1 MRFAVLIAI
10 ALIATLVMVTTMVSD
25 TGVASAQ
32 GNSPAKLTAAGWE
45 CFLEEEDLMV
55 ICFPPGDDA
64 SFASLSAL
72 IFDTTDLAATDA
84 PLVGQDLFLRADLYH
99 GQPCR
104 LFGAEDYFPLDFD
117 GDGITDFFVCPH
129 PFGGFP

>member
-1 MRFAVLIAI
+1 
-10 ALIATLVMVTTMVSD
+10 
-25 TGVASAQ
+25 
-32 GNSPAKLTAAGWE
+32 
-45 CFLEEEDLMV
+45 MV
-55 ICFPPGDDA
+55 ICFPLGDDA

-104 LFGAEDYFPLDFD
+104 LFGAEDYLPLDFD
-117 GDGITDFFVCPH
+117 EDGTPDFFVCPH
-129 PFGGFP
+129 PFGELP

>member
-1 MRFAVLIAI
+1 MRVFIAVAAI
-10 ALIATLVMVTTMVSD
+10 VMF
-25 TGVASAQ
+25 ASAVSGVGSVSAH

-55 ICFPPGDDA
+55 ICFPLGDDA

-84 PLVGQDLFLRADLYH
+84 PLVGQDLFLRADL
-99 GQPCR
+99 
-104 LFGAEDYFPLDFD
+104 
-117 GDGITDFFVCPH
+117 
-129 PFGGFP
+129 